1 MALTRSTARR
11 YAEAAMDIAVRD
23 GTVEEWLASLDAATA
38 ALSDPTVTRVLA
50 NPALPYAGRSQAA
63 AQLLG
68 TAIDDKPRNLVLLLI
83 RRGRIEQL
91 PDVAREF
98 RRLRDLREGIVHAT
112 VTSAAPLA
120 DDELAALRDRI
131 ESIAG
136 GRVELELV
144 VDPQLIGGVM
154 VRIGDRL
161 IDGSVRGRLEQLR
174 TRLVTGAL

>member
-23 GTVEEWLASLDAATA
+23 GTVDEWLSSLETATE
-38 ALSDPTVTRVLA
+38 ALSDPAVTRALA
-50 NPALPYAGRSQAA
+50 NPALPFMGRSQAA

-68 TAIDDKPRNLVLLLI
+68 TSVGDKPRNLVQLLI

-91 PDVAREF
+91 PAVAREF

-112 VTSAAPLA
+112 VTSASPLT
-120 DDELAALRDRI
+120 DDELAALRERLAT
-131 ESIAG
+131 IAG

-144 VDPQLIGGVM
+144 VDPQIMGGVM
-154 VRIGDRL
+154 VRLGDQL
-161 IDGSVRGRLEQLR
+161 MDGSVRGRLEQLR
-174 TRLVTGAL
+174 NRLVTGAL

>member
-11 YAEAAMDIAVRD
+11 YAEAVMDIAVRD
-23 GTVEEWLASLDAATA
+23 GTVEEWLGSLDAATA
-38 ALSDPTVTRVLA
+38 GLSDPTIMRALA
-50 NPALPYAGRSQAA
+50 NPALPFAGRSQAA

-68 TAIDDKPRNLVLLLI
+68 TAVGDKPRNLVLLLI

-91 PDVAREF
+91 PAVAREF

-112 VTSAAPLA
+112 VTSATPLTQ
-120 DDELAALRDRI
+120 DELSALRERI
-131 ESIAG
+131 ATIAG

-144 VDPQLIGGVM
+144 VDSQIMGGVM
-154 VRIGDRL
+154 VRLGDRL

-174 TRLVTGAL
+174 NKLVPGAL

>member
-1 MALTRSTARR
+1 MPVSGAWSTTSCSRSRPGLRAPPNATSEGRTDMALTRSTARR

-112 VTSAAPLA
+112 VT
-120 DDELAALRDRI
+120 
-131 ESIAG
+131 
-136 GRVELELV
+136 
-144 VDPQLIGGVM
+144 
-154 VRIGDRL
+154 
-161 IDGSVRGRLEQLR
+161 
-174 TRLVTGAL
+174 